1 MKNPFTKSKPAIQLD
16 DEKIGKEYEQDST
29 RITNNSSRRSHNN
42 NNNNNTISS
51 GGGINRLSEGRHPR
65 DKYIGSFAP
74 NPAFIQFLRF
84 IL

>member
-1 MKNPFTKSKPAIQLD
+1 MKNPFSKSKPAIQLD

-29 RITNNSSRRSHNN
+29 RITNNTSRNTNNKTNSS
-42 NNNNNTISS
+42 
-51 GGGINRLSEGRHPR
+51 GGINRLSEGRHPR